1 MQQEHGITRQGHEE
15 KPVPK
20 DESEIRPSAWA
31 PSYILRN
38 LTLQAVSSL
47 SSIES
52 FPAFLDPEYKHA
64 FISAILKHFLG
75 GVSTC
80 T

>member
-20 DESEIRPSAWA
+20 DENEIRPSAWA

-47 SSIES
+47 SSTES
-52 FPAFLDPEYKHA
+52 FPAFLDPEYEQA
-64 FISAILKHFLG
+64 LISAILKHFLG